1 MQGDFQAP
9 QITEVRNPGSAQ
21 PYCGVA
27 GAVCVVYALAVWS
40 AAAVVNY
47 AGAVNVAGLVAGL
60 VACVAGVKGC

>member
-27 GAVCVVYALAVWS
+27 GAVCRFSLLRLKLAG
-40 AAAVVNY
+40 Y
-47 AGAVNVAGLVAGL
+47 
-60 VACVAGVKGC
+60 